1 MRKIIYYA
9 DLSKKFKNYFKILLP
24 ISIGIFCIFFSFRN
38 ISFTDFTKY
47 FYEINYLWVF
57 VGIFLGA
64 LSHISRSY
72 RWKYLIEPL
81 GYKLGFINSVLAVF
95 SAYLINYTIPRAG
108 DIARA
113 TMISKYEKIPLDK
126 TLGTIVAERAVDV
139 ICILTIIATGL
150 IFEFNRISEKLISLI
165 ENTEISV
172 VIIYVGVIILILF
185 VSNRVLRKSKYY
197 KSILNFFSGIVEGLT
212 IIFKMQKRL
221 QFILHS
227 IFIWLMYILMFWATS
242 MAFFELHE
250 VAFYQFM
257 ISFTLAAI
265 SIMLSNGGIG
275 IYPLAVEESLGWY
288 GVQSTTG
295 LAFGWVSWLS
305 QTMMVIIFG
314 GLSLFILPFI
324 NRKKS

>member
-1 MRKIIYYA
+1 M
-9 DLSKKFKNYFKILLP
+9 SKELKNYIKILLP
-24 ISIGIFCIFFSFRN
+24 ISVGVFCIYFSFRN

-47 FYEINYLWVF
+47 FFEINYLWVF

-139 ICILTIIATGL
+139 ICILIIIAIGL
-150 IFEFNRISEKLISLI
+150 IFEFQKISDKIISFI
-165 ENTEISV
+165 EGKQLSTIF
-172 VIIYVGVIILILF
+172 IYIVILILTITITYGIIK
-185 VSNRVLRKSKYY
+185 KSKYQ
-197 KSILNFFSGIVEGLT
+197 KSISNFFLGIIQGLT
-212 IIFKMQKRL
+212 VIFKMEKRIA
-221 QFILHS
+221 FVLHS
-227 IFIWLMYILMFWATS
+227 IFIWLMYVLMFWATS
-242 MAFFELHE
+242 MAFVELYE

-257 ISFTLAAI
+257 ISFTLAAL

-275 IYPLAVEESLGWY
+275 IYPLAVEETLGWY
-288 GVQSTTG
+288 SIQSTTG
-295 LAFGWVSWLS
+295 LAFGWVSWIS
-305 QTMMVIIFG
+305 QTMMIVIFG
-314 GLSLFILPFI
+314 GLSLFVLPFI
-324 NRKKS
+324 NRNNS

>member
-1 MRKIIYYA
+1 M
-9 DLSKKFKNYFKILLP
+9 SKKLKSYIKILLP

-139 ICILTIIATGL
+139 ICILTIIAIGL
-150 IFEFNRISEKLISLI
+150 IFEFNRISEKLIYLI

-172 VIIYVGVIILILF
+172 IIIYVGIVILILF

-197 KSILNFFSGIVEGLT
+197 KSILNFFSGIIEGLT
-212 IIFKMQKRL
+212 IIFKMEKRVP
-221 QFILHS
+221 FILHS

>member
-1 MRKIIYYA
+1 M
-9 DLSKKFKNYFKILLP
+9 SKKLKSYIKILLP

-212 IIFKMQKRL
+212 IIFKMEKRVP
-221 QFILHS
+221 FILHS

-250 VAFYQFM
+250 VAFYQFI

>member
-1 MRKIIYYA
+1 M
-9 DLSKKFKNYFKILLP
+9 SKKLKSYIKILLP

-108 DIARA
+108 DVARA

-139 ICILTIIATGL
+139 ICILTIIATVL

-197 KSILNFFSGIVEGLT
+197 KSILNFFSGIIEGLT
-212 IIFKMQKRL
+212 IIFKMKKRVP
-221 QFILHS
+221 FILHS

>member
-1 MRKIIYYA
+1 M
-9 DLSKKFKNYFKILLP
+9 SKKLKSYIKILLP

-72 RWKYLIEPL
+72 RWKYLMEPL
-81 GYKLGFINSVLAVF
+81 GYKLDFINSVLAVF

-139 ICILTIIATGL
+139 ICILTIIAIGL
-150 IFEFNRISEKLISLI
+150 IFEFNRISDKLISLI
-165 ENTEISV
+165 EYTEISV
-172 VIIYVGVIILILF
+172 IIIYIGVIILILF

-197 KSILNFFSGIVEGLT
+197 KSILNFFSGIIEGLT
-212 IIFKMQKRL
+212 IIFKMEKRVP
-221 QFILHS
+221 FILHS

-288 GVQSTTG
+288 GVQSTIG

>member
-1 MRKIIYYA
+1 M
-9 DLSKKFKNYFKILLP
+9 SKKLKSYIKILLP

-108 DIARA
+108 DVARA

-150 IFEFNRISEKLISLI
+150 IFEFNRISDKLISLI

-172 VIIYVGVIILILF
+172 IIIYVGVIILILF
-185 VSNRVLRKSKYY
+185 VSNRVLKKSKYY
-197 KSILNFFSGIVEGLT
+197 KSILNFFSGIIEGLT
-212 IIFKMQKRL
+212 IIFKMEKRVP
-221 QFILHS
+221 FILHS

>member
-1 MRKIIYYA
+1 M
-9 DLSKKFKNYFKILLP
+9 
-24 ISIGIFCIFFSFRN
+24 
-38 ISFTDFTKY
+38 
-47 FYEINYLWVF
+47 
-57 VGIFLGA
+57 
-64 LSHISRSY
+64 
-72 RWKYLIEPL
+72 

-108 DIARA
+108 DVARA

-126 TLGTIVAERAVDV
+126 TIGTIVAERAVDV

-150 IFEFNRISEKLISLI
+150 IFEFNRISDKLISSI

-172 VIIYVGVIILILF
+172 IIICVGVIIIILF
-185 VSNRVLRKSKYY
+185 VSNRVLKKSKYY
-197 KSILNFFSGIVEGLT
+197 KSILNFFSGVIEGLT
-212 IIFKMQKRL
+212 IIFKMKKRVP
-221 QFILHS
+221 FILHS

-324 NRKKS
+324 NRNKS

>member
-1 MRKIIYYA
+1 LSQKLKAYIKII
-9 DLSKKFKNYFKILLP
+9 LP
-24 ISIGIFCIFFSFRN
+24 ISVGVFCIYFSFRN

-113 TMISKYEKIPLDK
+113 TMISKYEKIPFNK
-126 TLGTIVAERAVDV
+126 TLGTVVAERAIDV
-139 ICILTIIATGL
+139 VCILIIIGFGL
-150 IFEFNRISEKLISLI
+150 IIEFDKILGKLISFFSEQNLSTI
-165 ENTEISV
+165 F
-172 VIIYVGVIILILF
+172 IYTTFLVLILTT
-185 VSNRVLRKSKYY
+185 SYLILKKSKYH
-197 KSILNFFSGIVEGLT
+197 KSILNFISGIIQGLT
-212 IIFKMQKRL
+212 VVFKMEKRIP
-221 QFILHS
+221 FVLHT
-227 IFIWLMYILMFWATS
+227 IFIWLMYVLMFWATS
-242 MAFFELHE
+242 KAFVELHE
-250 VAFYQFM
+250 VAFYQCM
-257 ISFTLAAI
+257 ISFTLAAL
-265 SIMLSNGGIG
+265 SIMFSNGGIG

-295 LAFGWVSWLS
+295 LAFGWVMWLS
-305 QTMMVIIFG
+305 QTLMVVIFG

-324 NRKKS
+324 NKNKI

>member
-1 MRKIIYYA
+1 M
-9 DLSKKFKNYFKILLP
+9 SKKLKSYIKILLP

-139 ICILTIIATGL
+139 ICILIIIATGL
-150 IFEFNRISEKLISLI
+150 IFEFNRISEKLITII

-212 IIFKMQKRL
+212 IIFKMEKRVP
-221 QFILHS
+221 FILHS

>member
-1 MRKIIYYA
+1 
-9 DLSKKFKNYFKILLP
+9 LSKKLKSYIKILLP

-197 KSILNFFSGIVEGLT
+197 KSILNFFSGIIEGLT
-212 IIFKMQKRL
+212 IIFKMEKRVP
-221 QFILHS
+221 FILHS

>member
-1 MRKIIYYA
+1 M
-9 DLSKKFKNYFKILLP
+9 SKKLKSYIKILLP

-172 VIIYVGVIILILF
+172 VIIYVGVIILIIF

-197 KSILNFFSGIVEGLT
+197 KSILNFFSGIIEGLT
-212 IIFKMQKRL
+212 IIFKMEKRVP
-221 QFILHS
+221 FILHS

>member
-1 MRKIIYYA
+1 M
-9 DLSKKFKNYFKILLP
+9 SKKLKSYIKILLP

-139 ICILTIIATGL
+139 ICILIIIATGL

-185 VSNRVLRKSKYY
+185 VSNRVLKKSKYY
-197 KSILNFFSGIVEGLT
+197 KSILNFFSGIIEGLT
-212 IIFKMQKRL
+212 IIFKMEKRVP
-221 QFILHS
+221 FILHS

>member
-1 MRKIIYYA
+1 M
-9 DLSKKFKNYFKILLP
+9 SKKLKSYIKILLP

-108 DIARA
+108 DVARA

-150 IFEFNRISEKLISLI
+150 IFEFNRISEKLISVI

-172 VIIYVGVIILILF
+172 IIIYVGVIILILF

-197 KSILNFFSGIVEGLT
+197 KSILNFFSGIIEGLT
-212 IIFKMQKRL
+212 IIFKMEKRVP
-221 QFILHS
+221 FILHS

>member
-1 MRKIIYYA
+1 M
-9 DLSKKFKNYFKILLP
+9 SKKLKSYIKILLP

-197 KSILNFFSGIVEGLT
+197 KSTLNFFSGIIEGLT
-212 IIFKMQKRL
+212 IIFKMEKRVP
-221 QFILHS
+221 FILHS

>member
-1 MRKIIYYA
+1 M
-9 DLSKKFKNYFKILLP
+9 SKKLKSYIKILLP

-197 KSILNFFSGIVEGLT
+197 KSILNFFSGIIEGLT
-212 IIFKMQKRL
+212 IIFKMEKRVP
-221 QFILHS
+221 FILHS

-242 MAFFELHE
+242 MAFFELHD

>member
-1 MRKIIYYA
+1 M
-9 DLSKKFKNYFKILLP
+9 SKKLKSYIKILLP

-139 ICILTIIATGL
+139 ICILIIIATGL

-172 VIIYVGVIILILF
+172 IIIYTGVIILILF

-212 IIFKMQKRL
+212 IIFKMEKRVP
-221 QFILHS
+221 FILHS

-242 MAFFELHE
+242 MAFFELHD